1 MTTHPSEAETLV
13 SLLRSKGKTVST
25 AESCT
30 GGLIGASITDI
41 PGASE
46 VFLGGVV
53 SYSNDA
59 KEGILGVS
67 HSVLIEHGAV
77 SEQTARQMVEGSM
90 RLFDSDYAVAVTGIA
105 GPGGATPEKPVGL
118 VYIAVADGP
127 RTVVT
132 RNVFKGDRQEV
143 RESTVREAC
152 SLLTDMVE
160 GRL

>member
-1 MTTHPSEAETLV
+1 M

-77 SEQTARQMVEGSM
+77 SEQTARQMVEGSI

-160 GRL
+160 GIL

>member
-13 SLLRSKGKTVST
+13 SLLRLKGKTVST

-30 GGLIGASITDI
+30 GGLIGVSITDI

-53 SYSNDA
+53 SYSNDV

-132 RNVFKGDRQEV
+132 CNVFKGDRQEV

>member
-1 MTTHPSEAETLV
+1 MISV
-13 SLLRSKGKTVST
+13 LRSKGRTMST

-46 VFLGGVV
+46 VYLGGVV

-59 KEGILGVS
+59 KENILGVS
-67 HSVLIEHGAV
+67 HSTLLEHGAV
-77 SEQTARQMVEGSM
+77 RVFG
-90 RLFDSDYAVAVTGIA
+90 SDYSVAVTGIA
-105 GPGGATPEKPVGL
+105 GPGGATETKPVGL
-118 VYIAVADGP
+118 VYISVADGP

-132 RNVFKGDRQEV
+132 RNVFNGDRQAV

-152 SLLTDMVE
+152 SLLIDMVE

>member
-1 MTTHPSEAETLV
+1 MTTRPSEAESLV
-13 SLLRSKGKTVST
+13 SLLRLKGKTVST

>member
-132 RNVFKGDRQEV
+132 RNVFKGDRQAV

-152 SLLTDMVE
+152 SLLIDMVE

>member
-160 GRL
+160 GIL

>member
-1 MTTHPSEAETLV
+1 M
-13 SLLRSKGKTVST
+13 
-25 AESCT
+25 
-30 GGLIGASITDI
+30 IGASITDI
-41 PGASE
+41 SGASE

>member
-13 SLLRSKGKTVST
+13 SLLRLKGKTVST

-53 SYSNDA
+53 ASSNDV

-160 GRL
+160 GIL

>member
-1 MTTHPSEAETLV
+1 M
-13 SLLRSKGKTVST
+13 ST

-67 HSVLIEHGAV
+67 HSVLSERGAV
-77 SEQTARQMVEGSM
+77 REQTARQRVEGAM
-90 RLFDSDYAVAVTGIA
+90 RLFDSEYAVAVTVIA

>member
-132 RNVFKGDRQEV
+132 RNVFNGDRQTV

-152 SLLTDMVE
+152 SLLIDMVE

>member
-1 MTTHPSEAETLV
+1 MTTHPSEAEVLV
-13 SLLRSKGKTVST
+13 STLRSRGKTMST

-30 GGLIGASITDI
+30 GGLIGASVTDI

-59 KEGILGVS
+59 KENILGVS
-67 HSVLIEHGAV
+67 HSTLMEHGAV
-77 SEQTARQMVEGSM
+77 SEQTARQMVEGAIGV
-90 RLFDSDYAVAVTGIA
+90 FHSDYAVAVTGIA
-105 GPGGATPEKPVGL
+105 GPGGATPGKPVGL

-132 RNVFKGDRQEV
+132 RNIFNGDRQAV

-152 SLLTDMVE
+152 SLLTDMME

>member
-1 MTTHPSEAETLV
+1 MTTHPSEAETV
-13 SLLRSKGKTVST
+13 ISVLRSKGRTMST

-46 VFLGGVV
+46 VYLGGVV

-59 KEGILGVS
+59 KENILGVG
-67 HSVLIEHGAV
+67 HSTLLDHGAV
-77 SEQTARQMVEGSM
+77 SEQTARQMAEGAV
-90 RLFDSDYAVAVTGIA
+90 RVFGSDYSVAVTGIA
-105 GPGGATPEKPVGL
+105 GPGGATPGKPVGL

-132 RNVFKGDRQEV
+132 RNVFNGDRQTV

-152 SLLTDMVE
+152 SLLIDMVE

>member
-1 MTTHPSEAETLV
+1 M

>member
-41 PGASE
+41 LGASE
-46 VFLGGVV
+46 VFLVGVV

>member
-1 MTTHPSEAETLV
+1 MTTHPSEVETLV

-46 VFLGGVV
+46 IFLGGVV

-77 SEQTARQMVEGSM
+77 SEQTARQMVEGSI

-132 RNVFKGDRQEV
+132 RNVFKGDRQEI
-143 RESTVREAC
+143 RGSTVREAC
-152 SLLTDMVE
+152 SLLIDMVE

>member
-13 SLLRSKGKTVST
+13 SLLRLKGKTVST

>member
-13 SLLRSKGKTVST
+13 SLLRLKGKTMST

-46 VFLGGVV
+46 AFLGGVV

>member
-1 MTTHPSEAETLV
+1 M
-13 SLLRSKGKTVST
+13 ST

-77 SEQTARQMVEGSM
+77 SEQTARQMVEGSI

-160 GRL
+160 GIL

>member
-1 MTTHPSEAETLV
+1 MHPSEAEMLV
-13 SLLRSKGKTVST
+13 SLLRLKGKTMST

-46 VFLGGVV
+46 AFLGGVV

-77 SEQTARQMVEGSM
+77 SEQTARQMVEGSI

-132 RNVFKGDRQEV
+132 RNVFNGDRQEV

>member
-1 MTTHPSEAETLV
+1 M

-41 PGASE
+41 SGASE